1 MTEVI
6 GVRFKKVGKVYYFDP
21 CGIQVKNEMPVIVET
36 ARGLEYGE
44 VAMANTQVEDS
55 KIVQP
60 LKKLVRPATE
70 ADKKTMEQNLQFEK
84 DAFRI
89 GEERIAK
96 HKLDMKL
103 VSVEYTFDRSKILF
117 YFSADGRVDF
127 RELVKDLAGVFRT
140 RIELRQIGVRD
151 EARMIGGL
159 GICGRPLCC
168 SSFLDS
174 FQPVSINMAKDH
186 GLSLNPT
193 KISGS
198 CGLLMFSLKYE
209 NEAYQDLLRQTPPN
223 ESLVDTPYGRGTVMD
238 SSLLR
243 GTCRVRM
250 QNSADA
256 PVTVPCDQCAV
267 LRRGRD
273 KGEPLDLPEPSA
285 PHPMSRAEREPAVPG
300 EQLKDEPA
308 RAGQPR
314 DEQPKEGQPKEGQ
327 PKGQK
332 RSDRSRRGGDRPQ
345 NDRRDKPQGEKPRT
359 RSDRPRRDKSPQ
371 REAKPGEGEQ
381 TPKEGGEH
389 KRRHRGGRRN
399 YRGGKPQGD
408 GARAP
413 KTE

>member
-174 FQPVSINMAKDH
+174 FQPVSINMAKDQ

-193 KISGS
+193 KISGT
-198 CGLLMFSLKYE
+198 CGRLMCCLKYE

-273 KGEPLDLPEPSA
+273 KGEPLDLPEPPA

-314 DEQPKEGQPKEGQ
+314 DEQPKEGQPKV
-327 PKGQK
+327 QK

-408 GARAP
+408 GARTP

>member
-174 FQPVSINMAKDH
+174 FQPVSINMAKDQ

-193 KISGS
+193 KISGT
-198 CGLLMFSLKYE
+198 CGRLMCCLKYE

-285 PHPMSRAEREPAVPG
+285 PHPISRAEREPAVPG
-300 EQLKDEPA
+300 EQLKDKPA

-314 DEQPKEGQPKEGQ
+314 DEQPKEGQPKV
-327 PKGQK
+327 QK